1 MPRKTTRSQ
10 KAIQQQRK
18 LADSPHKMGGFG
30 NALAMLPVGDE
41 ALLSHAAFRLDQFN
55 DAMLCDDAKA
65 IEAAEL
71 FYWASVYRLNGDTAW
86 ACAVAGG
93 GLDKVQ
99 KHLAPALGVPT
110 RWGER
115 GEWLLEVGDMR
126 LWVRVGCSSLG
137 GGHGV
142 NLHAVDADA
151 PFLNAHGEQHVRL
164 WPDACRGLD
173 FVRALRQEVERLLAG
188 ECPPVALEQG
198 VRERL
203 QLPEWME
210 PALEGVTHNGQH
222 ALALSGR
229 IAAPVAEVAPEP
241 EPKAPMS
248 NKERQRLFRQR
259 QKQRRDQAKA
269 EGVRTLELEDVDLA
283 RLWIAL
289 DTHLAFNKLLDWDL
303 KGHLETAA
311 KLFSD
316 QPAAYLDQLGTS
328 QGVVNQQKQ
337 RDKDAKRGW
346 DAYKEERKRTDGL
359 VAKVNDLQAE
369 NARLKAALAEIGAE
383 FGIQTK
389 STNQQIDK
397 STFEPAAPVVT
408 PEPQAFSLQIVRQQR
423 LKGGREDGVAL
434 AEVKVVPHEGRWMWA
449 ASLNSQ
455 NGSSSGYA
463 PLPKW
468 GKFAAT
474 PGEALQRGL
483 VEVREFRERV
493 TPAER
498 KRLDAWLAGEA
509 AERLAQL
516 GVAFEVEGNKST
528 NQQML
533 MI

>member
-1 MPRKTTRSQ
+1 MPRKIARSQ

-18 LADSPHKMGGFG
+18 LAESPHEMGGFG
-30 NALAMLPVGDE
+30 NALAMLPGGDE

-55 DAMLCDDAKA
+55 DAMLCDDARA
-65 IEAAEL
+65 IEVAEL
-71 FYWASVYRLNGDTAW
+71 FYWATVYRLNGDTAW

-93 GLDKVQ
+93 GLEKVQ
-99 KHLAPALGVPT
+99 QHLAPTPGVPT

-137 GGHGV
+137 GAHGI

-188 ECPPVALEQG
+188 ECPPVALEQSA
-198 VRERL
+198 RQRL
-203 QLPEWME
+203 QLPAWMA

-229 IAAPVAEVAPEP
+229 VTPPAVEP
-241 EPKAPMS
+241 EPKVPMS

-259 QKQRRDQAKA
+259 QKQKREQAKA

-283 RLWIAL
+283 RIWIAL

-311 KLFSD
+311 RLFAD

-328 QGVVNQQKQ
+328 QGVANQQKQ

-346 DAYKEERKRTDGL
+346 DAYKDERKRNNGL

-383 FGIQTK
+383 FGIQQPT
-389 STNQQIDK
+389 TNQQIDK
-397 STFEPAAPVVT
+397 STEAPT
-408 PEPQAFSLQIVRQQR
+408 ASDAEPEPFSLQIVRQR
-423 LKGGREDGVAL
+423 KVKGGQEGGVAL

-455 NGSSSGYA
+455 NGSASGYA

-474 PGEALQRGL
+474 PGEALQQGL

-498 KRLDAWLAGEA
+498 QRLDAWLAGEA

-516 GVAFEVEGNKST
+516 GVAF
-528 NQQML
+528 
-533 MI
+533 